1 MNRRTPLILALTC
14 AVAVGNIYFPQA
26 VIPLIAEGLHAS
38 AGTASLAVTATQIG
52 YTAGMLLLVPLG
64 DRLPARSFLVTL
76 LALTSLG
83 LLVAGCAPGLP
94 LLVAASALIGLT
106 TVAAPVVGP
115 LAAGPVA
122 ADRRGAVIGTLLSG
136 SIGGMLLARAF
147 SGSLGE
153 WLSWRAPYLAAAAVT
168 LLLAGVVAVNVPMTT
183 PSTRQ
188 PYPALLAESL
198 RLLRTEPDLRR
209 GCFYQALVFAGFS
222 AVWTCLALL
231 LNGPAYGMGAQAVSL
246 LALVGGATMLC
257 TPLAGRLV
265 DRHGP
270 DPVNLVSMLG
280 VLVSAGVLAVGG
292 VPGMT
297 ALVVGTLLLD
307 IAMQSGMV
315 ANHARVYALR
325 PDARSRLNTAYMTC
339 AYLGGSVGSWLGV
352 RVYGH
357 AGWQAVCALVALLT
371 TQALARHLMAASKHS
386 HTVLWRRNASSRPA
400 KPGAAATKWPAPGYT
415 PRRPSSAS
423 ASASQIRSRAGAWP
437 PEATSTGTPASRIA
451 SSRGR
456 AWLVGRAP
464 CARRTPATTPSG
476 SGPSPTGAPAI
487 RRNSRSSPG
496 SVSIPYVRAASP
508 IRSSRATSGSSGT
521 R

>member
-1 MNRRTPLILALTC
+1 MNRRTTLILALTC

-26 VIPLIAEGLHAS
+26 VIPLIAEGLHVS
-38 AGTASLAVTATQIG
+38 PGTASLAVTATQIG

-64 DRLPARSFLVTL
+64 DRLPPRSFLVTL

-106 TVAAPVVGP
+106 TVAAQVVGP
-115 LAAGPVA
+115 LAAGLVA

-153 WLSWRAPYLAAAAVT
+153 WLGWRAPYLAAAAVT
-168 LLLAGVVAVNVPMTT
+168 LLLAGVVALNVPMTT

-188 PYPALLAESL
+188 PYPALLAASL

-209 GCFYQALVFAGFS
+209 SCFYQALVFAGFS

-231 LNGPAYGMGAQAVSL
+231 LNGPSYGMGAQAVGL

-280 VLVSAGVLAVGG
+280 VLVSAGVLAAGVLGG

-352 RVYGH
+352 RVYGR

-371 TQALARHLMAASKHS
+371 ALALARHLMAVSKHS
-386 HTVLWRRNASSRPA
+386 HTALWRRNTSSSPA
-400 KPGAAATKWPAPGYT
+400 KPGAAATK
-415 PRRPSSAS
+415 
-423 ASASQIRSRAGAWP
+423 
-437 PEATSTGTPASRIA
+437 
-451 SSRGR
+451 
-456 AWLVGRAP
+456 
-464 CARRTPATTPSG
+464 
-476 SGPSPTGAPAI
+476 
-487 RRNSRSSPG
+487 
-496 SVSIPYVRAASP
+496 
-508 IRSSRATSGSSGT
+508 
-521 R
+521 